1 MQVQKRDG
9 TLEPVCLQ
17 QIQDRIQSLSYNL
30 EVDAPRLAQ
39 KTVASLTD
47 GVSTSYLDEVAATAS
62 IDMYTTH
69 PDYERLAVRLT
80 VDNMHR
86 KQSSTFSKAMKKLY
100 DSGRLSGSFI
110 TFIESQAAILDAFV
124 DRSRDLELT
133 YFGLKTLMNNKY
145 LLRDSND
152 EIQELPCF
160 MYLRVAVA
168 LHSGATGSIDDIRE
182 CYEALSTQKYTH
194 ATPTL
199 FNAGCTN
206 GQFASCFLLSLC
218 DDSIEGIYESLA
230 ECAKISKHAGGI
242 GIHMHNLRA
251 HGSVIKSTGCES
263 EGLIPTL
270 RVFNESS
277 KLVKQSG
284 KRPGSV
290 AVYLSP
296 DHADVEAFLDMR
308 RNHGDENAKCR
319 ELFSALW
326 IPDLFIER
334 VLSDDD
340 WFLFSPD
347 TAPGLADVFGEEY
360 NKLYIKYVEEGRY
373 VRATKARTLF
383 KHIIQSQ
390 IETGTP
396 YLLYKDAIN
405 RHNNQS
411 NVGVIKSSNLCC
423 EITEVSDPQ
432 TVAVCNLA
440 SICLPKFVTNGA
452 IDYVELARITRL
464 VVRSLDNAIDRTMY
478 PMHKAQTSNTETRPL
493 GVGVQGWQTLLFKL
507 RIPFES
513 DEARDLNVRIF
524 ATIYYHAWMES
535 ARLAE
540 RKGVYPKFVR
550 SPLSQGK
557 LHADGFNIDLPSYLD
572 WAHLRRV
579 VASGVRH
586 SLITCVMPTASTSQ
600 IAGNTEACEPLT
612 SNLYVRRTQAGD
624 YVHVNKYLVEDLQ
637 KLGLWN
643 ETIRALIIESDGSVQ
658 DIDIPDEL
666 KLLYKTAFDL
676 SQRCIID
683 QAADRMPFIDQS
695 QSMNLFLR
703 EPSVEKVSSMHM
715 YAFRRGLKT
724 GQYYLRT
731 RARTRAQQLSV
742 VPACSMNNSGC
753 ESCSA

>member
-1 MQVQKRDG
+1 M
-9 TLEPVCLQ
+9 
-17 QIQDRIQSLSYNL
+17 LSHNL
-30 EVDAPRLAQ
+30 NVDVSRLAQ

-62 IDMYTTH
+62 IELYTTH
-69 PDYERLAVRLT
+69 PDYERLAVRLAM
-80 VDNMHR
+80 DNLHR
-86 KQSSTFSKAMKKLY
+86 KQNRTFSEAMRKLY
-100 DSGRLSGSFI
+100 ECGRLSGSFI
-110 TFIESQAAILDAFV
+110 TFVDAHAKALDKLI
-124 DRSRDLELT
+124 DRSRDLDLT
-133 YFGLKTLMNNKY
+133 YFGLKTLINNKY
-145 LLRDSND
+145 LLRDND
-152 EIQELPCF
+152 DTIQELPCY
-160 MYLRVAVA
+160 MYLRVATT
-168 LHSGATGSIDDIRE
+168 LHSGAVGCIDDIRE

-199 FNAGCTN
+199 FNAGCKD

-218 DDSIEGIYESLA
+218 DDSVEGIYESLA

-277 KLVKQSG
+277 KLVKQAG

-326 IPDLFIER
+326 VPDEFMRR
-334 VLSDDD
+334 VTSDED

-347 TAPGLADVFGEEY
+347 TAPGLSDVYGKDYET
-360 NKLYIKYVEEGRY
+360 LYTKYVQEKRY
-373 VRATKARTLF
+373 VKTLKARALF
-383 KHIIQSQ
+383 KHIVQSQ

-396 YLLYKDAIN
+396 YMLYKDAIN
-405 RHNNQS
+405 RNNNQS

-423 EITEVSDPQ
+423 EITEVSNPSA
-432 TVAVCNLA
+432 VAVCNLA
-440 SICLPKFVTNGA
+440 SICLPKFVEGETVNY
-452 IDYVELARITRL
+452 DELGRVTRL

-478 PMHKAQTSNTETRPL
+478 PLSKAQTSNTETRPL
-493 GVGVQGWQTLLFKL
+493 GVGVQGWQTMLFKL
-507 RIPFES
+507 RVPFDS
-513 DEARDLNVRIF
+513 DKARDLNVKVF
-524 ATIYYHAWMES
+524 ATIYYHAWLES

-540 RKGVYPKFVR
+540 HKGVYPKFAQ
-550 SPLSQGK
+550 SPLSRGK
-557 LHADGFNIDLPSYLD
+557 LHVDGFGVDLPLHLD
-572 WAHLRRV
+572 WAKLRSV
-579 VASGVRH
+579 VSRGVRH

-600 IAGNTEACEPLT
+600 VAGNTEACEPLT

-624 YVHVNKYLVEDLQ
+624 FVHVNRYLVEDLQ
-637 KLGLWN
+637 HAGLWN
-643 ETIRALIIESDGSVQ
+643 ESIRALIIEADGSVQ
-658 DIDIPDEL
+658 DIDIPDDL
-666 KLLYKTAFDL
+666 KALYKTAFDV

-703 EPSVEKVSSMHM
+703 EPSVEQVSSMHM
-715 YAFRRGLKT
+715 YAFNRGLKT

-731 RARTRAQQLSV
+731 RPRTRAQQLSV
-742 VPACSMNNSGC
+742 VPAACSIQNRDC